1 MNPEQWLPLIT
12 NLAITYTTKIV
23 MAALVLVAGLWLTR
37 VLGSIVKRSLEHS
50 QIDNSL
56 KPFML
61 NLSKISLKVLLLI
74 STASVLG
81 METTSF
87 VALLGSASLA
97 VGLALQGSLSNFA
110 GSVLILMFKP
120 FRVGDIIQVQ
130 GHTGTVKEIQ
140 TFSTVLLT
148 PDHKTII
155 LPNGGLAGG
164 SLVNLSRESTRRLD
178 FLLKIPQKHEI
189 QTIRESLL
197 SLLQNVPECLFTP
210 APTVVVTSI
219 GETSYEVTL
228 SMWVHT
234 EIFITQH
241 TTLTADI
248 QEKILN
254 YWRKDMEMG

>member
-23 MAALVLVAGLWLTR
+23 MAILVLVVGLWITR
-37 VLGSIVKRSLEHS
+37 MLGSVIKRSLEHS
-50 QIDNSL
+50 QIDSSL

-61 NLSKISLKVLLLI
+61 NLSKVSLKVLLLI
-74 STASVLG
+74 STASILG
-81 METTSF
+81 IETTSF

-130 GHTGTVKEIQ
+130 GHLGTVKEIQ

-164 SLVNLSRESTRRLD
+164 SLVNLSRETTRRLD
-178 FLLKIPQKHEI
+178 FVLKVSQKHEV
-189 QTIRESLL
+189 QKIRQSLL
-197 SLLQNVPECLFTP
+197 ELLQTVPECLPTP
-210 APTVVVTSI
+210 PPTVLVTNI
-219 GETSYEVTL
+219 GETSYEITL
-228 SMWVHT
+228 SMWVKT
-234 EIFITQH
+234 EVFITQH
-241 TTLTADI
+241 ATLTAVI

-254 YWRKDMEMG
+254 YWRKEIE